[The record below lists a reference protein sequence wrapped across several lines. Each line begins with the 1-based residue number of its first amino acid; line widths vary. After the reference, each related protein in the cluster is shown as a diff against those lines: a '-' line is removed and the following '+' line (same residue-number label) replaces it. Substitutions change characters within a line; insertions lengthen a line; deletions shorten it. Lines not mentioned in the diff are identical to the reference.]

1 MEGRDRLFEGGLPD
15 AGRRSRKSDEWEVDV
30 DRRSR
35 ERAAVSSA
43 HRKKRPASLETRWG
57 RRSATSNALDGKSNP
72 RRRRRSGRAPSCRLL
87 RFGLGGRA
95 LWRGEMRGSTKQH
108 TMVKAVGSKM
118 SEEGGGKGWKED
130 GELARTKGEDGCFP
144 APWIFLLAKEV
155 FSISGSQR
163 SLFLRFCLAQA
174 TSSNSQFRS
183 LFLPATSHVSRTPLK
198 TTSTR
203 ASLLHSSLSS
213 PRSLLVASSSLSAS
227 TLKTTSSSTRFKFPA
242 SASR

>member
-1 MEGRDRLFEGGLPD
+1 MASSSFFWLTVDLKESGKIERREGRVWEGKMEGRDRLFEGGLPNV
-15 AGRRSRKSDEWEVDV
+15 GRRSRKSDEWEVDV

-87 RFGLGGRA
+87 RFGLGERA

-130 GELARTKGEDGCFP
+130 GELARTKGEDGFGCFP

-155 FSISGSQR
+155 FSISGR
-163 SLFLRFCLAQA
+163 KAE
-174 TSSNSQFRS
+174 
-183 LFLPATSHVSRTPLK
+183 SRLK
-198 TTSTR
+198 
-203 ASLLHSSLSS
+203 AVAALL
-213 PRSLLVASSSLSAS
+213 
-227 TLKTTSSSTRFKFPA
+227 
-242 SASR
+242 